1 MIETEPDAH
10 PVVDPATIDRARAG
24 DDDAIALLWRTYHP
38 QVLRLLLAKRTP
50 EPEDVASQVWID
62 VGRAFDRF
70 VGDGTD
76 FRRWIFTIASRRS
89 IDAFRS
95 AARLPTGAIDGPATS
110 TAHPGA
116 DVDADRADAHG
127 RAMELIRRL
136 PPATAE
142 AVMLRC
148 VHDMSV
154 AEVAAIMDREMGTV
168 RVLVHRGLRRL
179 RELLEADA
187 EAGAEVPGGDVT
199 NAGVTS
205 LI

>member
-1 MIETEPDAH
+1 MHQVA
-10 PVVDPATIDRARAG
+10 DPATIERARTG
-24 DDDAIALLWRTYHP
+24 DHAAITSLWRTYQP
-38 QVLRLLLAKRTP
+38 QLLRLLRAKRTP

-70 VGDGTD
+70 TGDGAD
-76 FRRWIFTIASRRS
+76 FRRWIFTIAGRRS

-95 AARLPTGAIDGPATS
+95 AARLPSDAVDGRADAS
-110 TAHPGA
+110 VHPGA
-116 DVDADRADAHG
+116 DDDAETADALDRALD
-127 RAMELIRRL
+127 LIRRL

-148 VHDMSV
+148 VYDLSIG
-154 AEVAAIMDREMGTV
+154 EVAAIMEREQGTV

-179 RELLEADA
+179 RELLADDLHDDHADA
-187 EAGAEVPGGDVT
+187 DVT
-199 NAGVTS
+199 LRNVRT